1 MVKDTVAKE
10 RDSEWAEAKQRCRLS
25 ADDVKMAKALGIQP
39 RSLIKNIPDPR
50 ERWKA
55 PVRVWVRDL
64 YFKRFG
70 TLIGAEQKPS
80 RRPERPAELPVAHI
94 EEEPWS
100 PIEIDLLGAPERSIG
115 EEAADDNRFR
125 AQRHEQFR
133 AAATYV
139 TAALAR
145 LEEVQKIVLFGSV
158 AAPLRKEPARFHKFA
173 LVGIESWHDCKDV
186 DLAVWTSSVGM
197 LKALQK
203 ARSRALADLYRDT
216 GIGVAHHQVD
226 IFLMAPGTDRYLGRL
241 CTYGECPKGKP
252 DCHVPGCGA
261 APFLKQHEDFVLDP
275 GSFAAGKAI
284 VLFDRTAELSAPTPS
299 GDRVAE

>member
-1 MVKDTVAKE
+1 MVKE
-10 RDSEWAEAKQRCRLS
+10 RDSEWAEAKRRCRLS
-25 ADDVKMAKALGIQP
+25 ADDVKMAKALGFQP
-39 RSLIKNIPDPR
+39 RSLIKNTDPR

-70 TLIGAEQKPS
+70 TLIGAEQKPP
-80 RRPERPAELPVAHI
+80 RRPEHPAELPVEHF
-94 EEEPWS
+94 EEEPW
-100 PIEIDLLGAPERSIG
+100 PAIEIDTGGRGRSIDQEA
-115 EEAADDNRFR
+115 EEDNRYR

-133 AAATYV
+133 AAAKYV

-145 LEEVQKIVLFGSV
+145 LEEVRKVVLFGSV
-158 AAPLRKEPARFHKFA
+158 AAPLRKEPARFRKFA
-173 LVGIESWHDCKDV
+173 RAGIELWHDCKDV
-186 DLAVWTSSVGM
+186 DLAVWTSDVGR
-197 LKALQK
+197 LKTLQK

-252 DCHVPGCGA
+252 DCRVPGCGA
-261 APFLKQHEDFVLDP
+261 APFLKQHEDFMLDP
-275 GSFAAGKAI
+275 GSFAAGKAV
-284 VLFDRTAELSAPTPS
+284 VLFDRAAGFGAPAQS
-299 GDRVAE
+299 GGRAVG

>member
-1 MVKDTVAKE
+1 MAKG
-10 RDSEWAEAKQRCRLS
+10 RDSEWAEAKRRCRLS
-25 ADDVKMAKALGIQP
+25 ADDVKMAKALGFQP
-39 RSLIKNIPDPR
+39 RSLIKNIPYPR
-50 ERWKA
+50 EGWKA
-55 PVRVWVRDL
+55 PVRDWVRGL
-64 YFKRFG
+64 YLKRFG

-80 RRPERPAELPVAHI
+80 RQPERPAELPVEHFG
-94 EEEPWS
+94 EEPW
-100 PIEIDLLGAPERSIG
+100 PPTEIDLLGGPERSID
-115 EEAADDNRFR
+115 EETADDNRYR

-133 AAATYV
+133 AAAKYV
-139 TAALAR
+139 TAALVR
-145 LEEVQKIVLFGSV
+145 FEEVQKVVLFGSV
-158 AAPLRKEPARFHKFA
+158 AAPLRKEPARFRKFA
-173 LVGIESWHDCKDV
+173 RAGIELWHDCKDV
-186 DLAVWTSSVGM
+186 DLAVWTSGVGM

-275 GSFAAGKAI
+275 GSFAVGKAI
-284 VLFDRTAELSAPTPS
+284 VLFDRVAGLGAPAQS
-299 GDRVAE
+299 GDRIAE